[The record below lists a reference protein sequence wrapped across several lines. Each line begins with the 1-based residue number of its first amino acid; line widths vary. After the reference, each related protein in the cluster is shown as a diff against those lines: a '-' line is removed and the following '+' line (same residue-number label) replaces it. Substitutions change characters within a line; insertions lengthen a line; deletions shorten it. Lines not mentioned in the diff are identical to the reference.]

1 MVEIFTGISPERKR
15 HLSNYVDMV
24 LMTRGDLRHSLELLM
39 EFTKRLTEEEKDFVS
54 FCLAVR
60 RTEGENT

>member
-1 MVEIFTGISPERKR
+1 MVEIFAGISPERKR

-24 LMTRGDLRHSLELLM
+24 LMTRGDLRRSLELLM

-60 RTEGENT
+60 RTEGEAR

>member
-1 MVEIFTGISPERKR
+1 MVEIFAGISTERKR

-24 LMTRGDLRHSLELLM
+24 LMTRGDLRRSLELLM
-39 EFTKRLTEEEKDFVS
+39 EFTKQLTEEEKDFVS

-60 RTEGENT
+60 RTEEEAR

>member
-1 MVEIFTGISPERKR
+1 
-15 HLSNYVDMV
+15 MV

>member
-1 MVEIFTGISPERKR
+1 MVEIFASITPERKR

>member
-1 MVEIFTGISPERKR
+1 MVEIFAGISLERKR

-60 RTEGENT
+60 RTEGENE

>member
-1 MVEIFTGISPERKR
+1 MVEIFAGISSERKR

>member
-1 MVEIFTGISPERKR
+1 MVEIFADISPERKR

-24 LMTRGDLRHSLELLM
+24 LMMRGDLRHSLELLM

>member
-1 MVEIFTGISPERKR
+1 MVEIFAGISPERKR
-15 HLSNYVDMV
+15 QLSNYVDMV

-39 EFTKRLTEEEKDFVS
+39 EFTKRLTEEEKDFIS

>member
-1 MVEIFTGISPERKR
+1 MVEIFAGISPERKR
-15 HLSNYVDMV
+15 RLSNYVDMV